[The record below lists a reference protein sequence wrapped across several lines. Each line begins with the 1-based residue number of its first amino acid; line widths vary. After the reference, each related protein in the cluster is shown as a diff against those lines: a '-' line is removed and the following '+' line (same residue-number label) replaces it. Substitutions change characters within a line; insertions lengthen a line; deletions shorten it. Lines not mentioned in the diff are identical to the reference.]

1 MTPQKEWNWGQ
12 KLEDFPSGLWDDFDG
27 DIEILEYEKGDYNTQ
42 VHGIVY
48 PDRYEFQAR
57 ELDEPEE
64 GSTDGL
70 AQFFWS
76 LGGDVD
82 TFDVSQ
88 DGMDITGPPPTK
100 QTRGAKGMVLLV
112 SNSGIKMTSKRL
124 DPFNDADNAAGCH
137 WMLVEETTTNPETKE
152 RTTRPIL
159 YPSGSK
165 VGSTNYGKAKPARGR
180 SSRRGR
186 AGASDAEIEEA
197 AEPEEEAKPR
207 RRGRTAASTEDAPAA
222 SSNGDATPR
231 RRRAAASA
239 AEAPPADE
247 PAESN
252 GNEGQEAAIALLA
265 QAVGSKGED
274 GLTRRGINTALMAL
288 EEEAGTDL
296 VKEAVKRATVTA
308 ALESGA
314 IIEEDGKLFLPDEP
328 DALEAL
334 PE

>member
-1 MTPQKEWNWGQ
+1 MAQAKEWNWGQ

-27 DIEILEYEKGDYNTQ
+27 SVEILEYEKGDYNTQ
-42 VHGIVY
+42 IHGIVC
-48 PDRYEFQAR
+48 PEQYEFEAR

-76 LGGDVD
+76 LGGDTE

-88 DGMDITGPPPTK
+88 DGMDITGPAPTK

-112 SNSGIKMTSKRL
+112 ANSGIKMTSKRL
-124 DPFNDADNAAGCH
+124 DAFNDADNPAGCH
-137 WMLVEETTTNPETKE
+137 WVLVNETTTNPETKE

-165 VGSTNYGKAKPARGR
+165 VGSANYGKAKPARGR
-180 SSRRGR
+180 GGRRGR

-197 AEPEEEAKPR
+197 AAPEEEPKSR
-207 RRGRTAASTEDAPAA
+207 RRGRAASTDTTEDAPAT
-222 SSNGDATPR
+222 SPNGDATPR

-239 AEAPPADE
+239 EEVPPADE

-252 GNEGQEAAIALLA
+252 GDEGQEAAIALLA

-274 GLTRRGINTALMAL
+274 GLTRRGVNTALMAL
-288 EEEAGTDL
+288 EEEAGADL
-296 VKEAVKRATVTA
+296 VKEAVKRATITA

-314 IIEEDGKLFLPDEP
+314 IIEEDGKLY
-328 DALEAL
+328 L
-334 PE
+334 PEEEAPE